1 MKPLIKYP
9 DSTCTEC
16 KVYRTSTSATAC
28 GWVSQSAWSLC
39 GAGRKLKKA
48 VKSHTPQA
56 LHYFLLVLYRYPIS
70 ITQTALGAPHSCVGW
85 RLCTSQHT
93 ATHTLCI
100 TKKQRKAERAIHER
114 HVGRAV
120 AKRRRYNGS
129 SEGEVCL
136 GGDGGASVRVAKAET
151 AGWVGGSVPGSIGP
165 GPRERSR
172 PWRLSAP

>member
-16 KVYRTSTSATAC
+16 KVPYVYVRDRV
-28 GWVSQSAWSLC
+28 WVGVSVCVVTLWS
-39 GAGRKLKKA
+39 GQKTKKA

-114 HVGRAV
+114 HLGRAV

-129 SEGEVCL
+129 SEGEVRL